1 MFRVIKAL
9 NHNGILAV
17 NMDNNKEY
25 ILLGKGIGFGKKVK
39 ERIDVPKDVQIY
51 LLQEENDRGSS
62 KDIISAIE
70 PKFLEIANLIIIEA
84 EKQFKKIDKKILCPL
99 ADHIAFAIK
108 RIRNNEE
115 ISNPLTQDIKA
126 LFSEE
131 YNVALK
137 GKEIINEMEGI
148 EICDDEVGYI
158 ALHIHSAI
166 EDEKIS
172 QAMQTARIVRQ
183 CVSIIEEKTGQKID
197 TESLAYN
204 RLTSHVKYMVV
215 RTLKDELIKLD
226 MNDYIKERF
235 PNSFKISEDICNTAE
250 KELKKSIHPVEIGY
264 LAMHIERIFPDE
276 MAE

>member
-1 MFRVIKAL
+1 
-9 NHNGILAV
+9 
-17 NMDNNKEY
+17 
-25 ILLGKGIGFGKKVK
+25 
-39 ERIDVPKDVQIY
+39 
-51 LLQEENDRGSS
+51 
-62 KDIISAIE
+62 
-70 PKFLEIANLIIIEA
+70 
-84 EKQFKKIDKKILCPL
+84 
-99 ADHIAFAIK
+99 
-108 RIRNNEE
+108 
-115 ISNPLTQDIKA
+115 
-126 LFSEE
+126 
-131 YNVALK
+131 
-137 GKEIINEMEGI
+137 MEGI

-172 QAMQTARIVRQ
+172 QAIQTARIVRQ